1 MLCLCSGDTIKAAQE
16 TDMYTYSCPNTL
28 DKSMKIPNSQSTLH
42 YAIVDDHPSG
52 SGNGILCGRLEVDD
66 HDGGWVGLGFSP
78 NGQMLGQA
86 VIGIHGGSVL
96 KYDLVGYQTPQQSS
110 KQTIRDASINE
121 VDGKTV
127 MTFTKLL
134 VEEGE
139 VPIKTEGNNHFLH
152 ALGDG
157 SELAYHGPHRTAFKI
172 NFGTTTAED
181 DVGNNHKR
189 EEAILA
195 NK

>member
-1 MLCLCSGDTIKAAQE
+1 
-16 TDMYTYSCPNTL
+16 
-28 DKSMKIPNSQSTLH
+28 MKIPNSQSTLH

-139 VPIKTEGNNHFLH
+139 VTIKTEGNNHFLH
-152 ALGDG
+152 AWGDG
-157 SELAYHGPHRTAFKI
+157 SELAYHGSHRTAFKI
-172 NFGTTTAED
+172 NFGTTAAED
-181 DVGNNHKR
+181 DIGNHSYKYK
-189 EEAILA
+189 ATLA
-195 NK
+195 E